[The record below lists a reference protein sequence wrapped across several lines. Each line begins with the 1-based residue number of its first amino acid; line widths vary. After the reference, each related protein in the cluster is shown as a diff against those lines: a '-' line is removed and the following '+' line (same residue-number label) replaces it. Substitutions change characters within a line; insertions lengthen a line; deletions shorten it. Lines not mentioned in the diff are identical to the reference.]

1 MDIREILS
9 VEELPYD
16 LLAEADPSQEAVD
29 DYTRR
34 GKCYGAYDSNDR
46 LVGICVLL
54 RTRLF
59 TILWRWSI
67 WLSVAVSNTEGSAKT
82 SSNTQSTRAVR
93 SGARYSKWAQPT
105 QERGSWPSIKSAVSK
120 STESTGIFSGGTTP
134 NLYLKTESN
143 VDTWSVFGSNCNFSL
158 SYLPIRHRICQYKP
172 YAS

>member
-34 GKCYGAYDSNDR
+34 ENATELTIRTIDSS
-46 LVGICVLL
+46 VFACCCVHVPL
-54 RTRLF
+54 
-59 TILWRWSI
+59 LWRWSI
-67 WLSVAVSNTEGSAKT
+67 WLSVPVSNTEGSAKT
-82 SSNTQSTRAVR
+82 SSNTQSSRAVR
-93 SGARYSKWAQPT
+93 NGARYSKWAQPT

-158 SYLPIRHRICQYKP
+158 SYLPIRHRICQYKS